1 MEEIILALLD
11 TCLIRERDPRQFPI
25 SEDTMYRYNMPE
37 QLCDTIVSI
46 GKYVEPQTEADRY
59 REAAIGKT
67 YIVDIYQL
75 YNTIISHGI

>member
-1 MEEIILALLD
+1 
-11 TCLIRERDPRQFPI
+11 
-25 SEDTMYRYNMPE
+25 MPE